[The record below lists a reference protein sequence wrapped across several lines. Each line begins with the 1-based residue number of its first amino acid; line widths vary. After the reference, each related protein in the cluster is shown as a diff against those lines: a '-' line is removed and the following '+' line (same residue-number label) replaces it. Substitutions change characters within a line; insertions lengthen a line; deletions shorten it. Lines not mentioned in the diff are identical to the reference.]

1 MTERYN
7 IDFEVGD
14 FSEWDNTP
22 ATTTKL
28 FVTAVS
34 PITGLESASAG
45 WKSAPDEVAS
55 NDLNSLSGL
64 GNIFTVSMK
73 IRNDSIDFGSAQ
85 LGVPFFDLGKAGNL
99 VALLRLVKS
108 GGNVVLRGEFGS
120 DITGNVLA
128 VGVTS
133 PLIIEITRATSAVA
147 SNGTATLTQD
157 GSPIGTVTNLNNFTK
172 FSDAKITAA
181 SFRLFSLNVSAGVGH
196 SGNLMVDDIVFSDL
210 ARTRLWKRDN
220 TGVWAEISSG
230 SWDDPV
236 RAIYIKPGL
245 DDDTIW
251 VAVGTGIYLTENG
264 GTSWTLKAT
273 LTFEP
278 EGIDGLP
285 ADDSIIAYNKDA
297 AGTNRFAIITDTTV
311 VYRDSGHSTTGAG
324 TIARGVA

>member
-1 MTERYN
+1 MSERYN

-34 PITGLESASAG
+34 PITGSESASSG

-73 IRNDSIDFGSAQ
+73 IRNDSIGFGTSQ

-147 SNGTATLTQD
+147 ANGIATLTQD
-157 GSPIGTVTNLNNFTK
+157 GSPIGTVTNLSNFTK
-172 FSDAKITAA
+172 FSDAKTTAA
-181 SFRLFSLNVSAGVGH
+181 SFRLFSLNASAGSGH
-196 SGNLMVDDIVFSDL
+196 SGSLMVDDIVFSDL
-210 ARTRLWKRDN
+210 ARTRLWKRDSA
-220 TGVWAEISSG
+220 GVWLEISSG
-230 SWDDPV
+230 SWNDPV
-236 RAIYIKPGL
+236 RAIYVKPGL

-251 VAVGTGIYLTENG
+251 AAVGAGIYRTDNG

-285 ADDSIIAYNKDA
+285 SDDSIIAYTKDA
-297 AGTNRFAIITDTTV
+297 AGTNRFAIIADTTV
-311 VYRDSGHSTTGAG
+311 TYRDSGHSTTGKG